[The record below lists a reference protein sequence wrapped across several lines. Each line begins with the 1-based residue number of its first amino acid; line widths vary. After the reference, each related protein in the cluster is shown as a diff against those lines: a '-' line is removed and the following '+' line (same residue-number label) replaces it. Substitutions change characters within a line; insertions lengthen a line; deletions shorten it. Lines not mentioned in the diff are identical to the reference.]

1 MPSLVNSD
9 ACIISARRTHSR
21 HLAMSN
27 KTHEDVTILG
37 IEHHLA
43 VDPESLNEA
52 GVVWTPAVR
61 ALASAVAPII
71 EARQASSLATSSSS
85 SRPMRVL
92 ELGAGTGALGIA
104 LACSLPNIHVTLT
117 DLAPVVPLMN
127 TNADATRDAGK
138 LADGSET
145 HVAELAWSRDAVIA
159 LNGGDVSSGGGGG
172 GEGGTHGGRDASASR
187 ERWDLVLGCEILYWG
202 GWDVFADDTRGPLLE
217 ACIAACEAGGAEGAD
232 TAVSFPPTLVVL
244 AFTVRDQG
252 RESGFVSRDFG
263 EKFWLR
269 LLDGGAN
276 VCVCGDED
284 EETLAR
290 MDAEARARTEAA
302 EEGDLLVLG
311 AVAKHSK

>member
-1 MPSLVNSD
+1 
-9 ACIISARRTHSR
+9 
-21 HLAMSN
+21 MSN
-27 KTHEDVTILG
+27 KTHEVVEILG

-71 EARQASSLATSSSS
+71 EARQASHSLATSSSS

-117 DLAPVVPLMN
+117 DLAPVVPLMG

-145 HVAELAWSRDAVIA
+145 HVAELAWSRDAVLA
-159 LNGGDVSSGGGGG
+159 LNGGGGASSGRGG
-172 GEGGTHGGRDASASR
+172 GEGGMHGGRDASASR
-187 ERWDLVLGCEILYWG
+187 STRWDVVLGCEILYWG

-217 ACIAACEAGGAEGAD
+217 ACIAACEVGGAEGAD
-232 TAVSFPPTLVVL
+232 TAVSSPPTLVVL

-290 MDAEARARTEAA
+290 MDAEARERTDAA

>member
-1 MPSLVNSD
+1 
-9 ACIISARRTHSR
+9 
-21 HLAMSN
+21 MSN
-27 KTHEDVTILG
+27 KTHEVVEILG

-61 ALASAVAPII
+61 AVASAVAPII
-71 EARQASSLATSSSS
+71 EARQASSLAASSSDADGTAGPRS
-85 SRPMRVL
+85 APMRVL

-145 HVAELAWSRDAVIA
+145 HVAELAWSRDAVLA
-159 LNGGDVSSGGGGG
+159 LNGGDVSSGGGG

-217 ACIAACEAGGAEGAD
+217 ACIAACERGGAEGAD
-232 TAVSFPPTLVVL
+232 TAVSSPPTLVVL

-252 RESGFVSRDFG
+252 RESGFVSKDFG

-290 MDAEARARTEAA
+290 MDAEARARTDAA

-311 AVAKHSK
+311 AVAKRSK

>member
-1 MPSLVNSD
+1 
-9 ACIISARRTHSR
+9 
-21 HLAMSN
+21 MSN
-27 KTHEDVTILG
+27 KTHEVVDILG
-37 IEHHLA
+37 IEHTLA

-71 EARQASSLATSSSS
+71 EARQASSLAASSSDADGTAGPRS
-85 SRPMRVL
+85 APMKVL

-145 HVAELAWSRDAVIA
+145 HVAELAWSRDAVLA
-159 LNGGDVSSGGGGG
+159 LNGGDASSGGGGT
-172 GEGGTHGGRDASASR
+172 EGGTHGGRDASASR
-187 ERWDLVLGCEILYWG
+187 STRWDVVLGCEILYWG

-217 ACIAACEAGGAEGAD
+217 ACIAACERGGAEGAD
-232 TAVSFPPTLVVL
+232 TAVSSPPTLVVL

-252 RESGFVSRDFG
+252 RESGFVSKDFG

-311 AVAKHSK
+311 AVAKRSK

>member
-1 MPSLVNSD
+1 
-9 ACIISARRTHSR
+9 
-21 HLAMSN
+21 MSN

-61 ALASAVAPII
+61 ALASAVAPIV
-71 EARQASSLATSSSS
+71 EARQASHSLAASSSDADGTAGPRS
-85 SRPMRVL
+85 APMRVL

-117 DLAPVVPLMN
+117 DLAPVVPLMRE
-127 TNADATRDAGK
+127 NADATRDAGK

-145 HVAELAWSRDAVIA
+145 HVAELAWSRDAVLA
-159 LNGGDVSSGGGGG
+159 LNGGGDASSGVGGT
-172 GEGGTHGGRDASASR
+172 EGSTHGGRDTSASR
-187 ERWDLVLGCEILYWG
+187 STRWDLVLGCEILYWG

-217 ACIAACEAGGAEGAD
+217 ACIAACEVGGAEGAD
-232 TAVSFPPTLVVL
+232 TAVLSPPTLVVL

-252 RESGFVSRDFG
+252 RESGFVSKDFG

-269 LLDGGAN
+269 LLDGGAD

-284 EETLAR
+284 EETLSR
-290 MDAEARARTEAA
+290 MDAEARARTDAA

-311 AVAKHSK
+311 AVAKRSK

>member
-1 MPSLVNSD
+1 
-9 ACIISARRTHSR
+9 
-21 HLAMSN
+21 MSN
-27 KTHEDVTILG
+27 KTHEVVDILG
-37 IEHHLA
+37 IEHTLA

-104 LACSLPNIHVTLT
+104 LACSLPNIDVTLT

-145 HVAELAWSRDAVIA
+145 HVAERAWSRDAVLA
-159 LNGGDVSSGGGGG
+159 LNGGGDASSGDGG

-187 ERWDLVLGCEILYWG
+187 STRWDMVLGCEILYWG

-217 ACIAACEAGGAEGAD
+217 ACIAACERGGAEGAD
-232 TAVSFPPTLVVL
+232 TAVSSPPTLVVL

-252 RESGFVSRDFG
+252 RESGFVSKDFG

-284 EETLAR
+284 EVTLAR
-290 MDAEARARTEAA
+290 MDADARERTDAA

-311 AVAKHSK
+311 AVAKCSK

>member
-1 MPSLVNSD
+1 
-9 ACIISARRTHSR
+9 
-21 HLAMSN
+21 MSTN
-27 KTHEDVTILG
+27 KTHEVVEILG

-71 EARQASSLATSSSS
+71 EARQASSLATSSSDADGTAGPRS
-85 SRPMRVL
+85 APMRVL

-117 DLAPVVPLMN
+117 DLAPVVPLMIE
-127 TNADATRDAGK
+127 NADATRDAGK

-145 HVAELAWSRDAVIA
+145 HVAELAWSRDAVLA
-159 LNGGDVSSGGGGG
+159 LNGGDASIGGGGT
-172 GEGGTHGGRDASASR
+172 EGSTHGGRDASASR
-187 ERWDLVLGCEILYWG
+187 STRWDVVLGCEILYWG

-217 ACIAACEAGGAEGAD
+217 ACIAACEVVGAEGAD
-232 TAVSFPPTLVVL
+232 TAVSSPPTLVVL

-252 RESGFVSRDFG
+252 RESGFVSKDFG

-276 VCVCGDED
+276 VCVCGDEN
-284 EETLAR
+284 EEKLAR
-290 MDAEARARTEAA
+290 MDADARERTEAA

-311 AVAKHSK
+311 AVAKRSK

>member
-1 MPSLVNSD
+1 
-9 ACIISARRTHSR
+9 
-21 HLAMSN
+21 MSN
-27 KTHEDVTILG
+27 RTHEDVTILG
-37 IEHHLA
+37 IAHHLA

-117 DLAPVVPLMN
+117 DLAPVVPLMT

-145 HVAELAWSRDAVIA
+145 HVAELAWSRDAVLA
-159 LNGGDVSSGGGGG
+159 LNGGGDASSGGGGT
-172 GEGGTHGGRDASASR
+172 EGGTHGGRDASASR

-217 ACIAACEAGGAEGAD
+217 ACIAACERGGAEGAD
-232 TAVSFPPTLVVL
+232 TAVSSPPTLVVL

-252 RESGFVSRDFG
+252 RESGFVSKDFG

-284 EETLAR
+284 EVTLAR
-290 MDAEARARTEAA
+290 MDADARARTEAA

-311 AVAKHSK
+311 AVAKRSK

>member
-1 MPSLVNSD
+1 
-9 ACIISARRTHSR
+9 
-21 HLAMSN
+21 MSN
-27 KTHEDVTILG
+27 KTHEVVEILG

-71 EARQASSLATSSSS
+71 EARQASHSLATSSSS

-117 DLAPVVPLMN
+117 DLAPVVPLMRE
-127 TNADATRDAGK
+127 NADATRDAGK

-145 HVAELAWSRDAVIA
+145 HVAELAWSRDAVLA
-159 LNGGDVSSGGGGG
+159 LNGGGGASSGRGG
-172 GEGGTHGGRDASASR
+172 GEGGMQGGRDASASR
-187 ERWDLVLGCEILYWG
+187 STRWDVVLGCEILYWG

-217 ACIAACEAGGAEGAD
+217 ACIAACEVGGAEGAD
-232 TAVSFPPTLVVL
+232 TAVSSPPTLVVL

-284 EETLAR
+284 EDTLAR

>member
-1 MPSLVNSD
+1 
-9 ACIISARRTHSR
+9 
-21 HLAMSN
+21 MSN

-71 EARQASSLATSSSS
+71 EARQASSLATSSSDADTGPRS
-85 SRPMRVL
+85 APMRVL

-145 HVAELAWSRDAVIA
+145 HVAELAWSRDAVLA
-159 LNGGDVSSGGGGG
+159 LNGGGDASSGDGG

-187 ERWDLVLGCEILYWG
+187 SIRWDMVLGCEILYWG

-217 ACIAACEAGGAEGAD
+217 ACIAACERGGAEGAD
-232 TAVSFPPTLVVL
+232 TAVSSPPTLVVL

-252 RESGFVSRDFG
+252 RESGFVSKDFG

-276 VCVCGDED
+276 VCVCGDE
-284 EETLAR
+284 ETLAR
-290 MDAEARARTEAA
+290 MDAEARERTDAA

-311 AVAKHSK
+311 AVAK

>member
-1 MPSLVNSD
+1 
-9 ACIISARRTHSR
+9 
-21 HLAMSN
+21 MSN
-27 KTHEDVTILG
+27 KTHEVVEILG

-71 EARQASSLATSSSS
+71 EARQASHSLATSSSDADGTGPR

-145 HVAELAWSRDAVIA
+145 HVAELAWSRDAVLA
-159 LNGGDVSSGGGGG
+159 LTGGGDASSGGGGT
-172 GEGGTHGGRDASASR
+172 EGGTHGGRDASASR
-187 ERWDLVLGCEILYWG
+187 ERWDVVLGCEILYWG

-217 ACIAACEAGGAEGAD
+217 ACIAACERGGAEGAD
-232 TAVSFPPTLVVL
+232 TAVSSPPTLVVL

-252 RESGFVSRDFG
+252 RESGFVSKDFG

-290 MDAEARARTEAA
+290 MDADARARTEAA

-311 AVAKHSK
+311 AVTKRSK

>member
-1 MPSLVNSD
+1 
-9 ACIISARRTHSR
+9 
-21 HLAMSN
+21 MSN
-27 KTHEDVTILG
+27 KTHEVVDILG
-37 IEHHLA
+37 IEHTLA

-104 LACSLPNIHVTLT
+104 LACSLPNIDVTLT

-145 HVAELAWSRDAVIA
+145 HVAELAWSRDAVLA
-159 LNGGDVSSGGGGG
+159 LNGGGDASSGGGGT
-172 GEGGTHGGRDASASR
+172 EGGTHGGRDASASR
-187 ERWDLVLGCEILYWG
+187 STRWDVVLGCEILYWG

>member
-1 MPSLVNSD
+1 
-9 ACIISARRTHSR
+9 
-21 HLAMSN
+21 
-27 KTHEDVTILG
+27 
-37 IEHHLA
+37 
-43 VDPESLNEA
+43 
-52 GVVWTPAVR
+52 
-61 ALASAVAPII
+61 VAPII
-71 EARQASSLATSSSS
+71 EARQASHSLATSSSS

-117 DLAPVVPLMN
+117 DLAPVVPLMRE
-127 TNADATRDAGK
+127 NADATRDAGK

-145 HVAELAWSRDAVIA
+145 HVAELAWSRDAVLA
-159 LNGGDVSSGGGGG
+159 LNGGGAASSGGGGT
-172 GEGGTHGGRDASASR
+172 EGSTHGGRDASASR
-187 ERWDLVLGCEILYWG
+187 STRWDMVLGCEILYWG

-217 ACIAACEAGGAEGAD
+217 ACIAACEVGGAEGAD
-232 TAVSFPPTLVVL
+232 TAVSSPPTLVVL

-252 RESGFVSRDFG
+252 RESGFVSKDFG

-290 MDAEARARTEAA
+290 MDAEARERTDAA

>member
-1 MPSLVNSD
+1 MLD
-9 ACIISARRTHSR
+9 A
-21 HLAMSN
+21 LAMSTN
-27 KTHEDVTILG
+27 KTHEVVEILG

-71 EARQASSLATSSSS
+71 EARQASHSLAASSSDADGTAGPRS
-85 SRPMRVL
+85 APMRVL

-104 LACSLPNIHVTLT
+104 LASSLPNIHVTLT

-127 TNADATRDAGK
+127 TNADTTRDAGK

-145 HVAELAWSRDAVIA
+145 HVAELAWSRDAVLA
-159 LNGGDVSSGGGGG
+159 LNGGDASSGGGGT
-172 GEGGTHGGRDASASR
+172 EGGTHGGRDASASR
-187 ERWDLVLGCEILYWG
+187 ERWDVVLGCEILYWG

-217 ACIAACEAGGAEGAD
+217 ACIAACERGGAEGAD
-232 TAVSFPPTLVVL
+232 TAVSSPPTLVVL

-252 RESGFVSRDFG
+252 RESGFVSKDFG

-276 VCVCGDED
+276 VCVCGDEN
-284 EETLAR
+284 EEKLAR
-290 MDAEARARTEAA
+290 MDADARERTEAA

>member
-1 MPSLVNSD
+1 
-9 ACIISARRTHSR
+9 
-21 HLAMSN
+21 MSN
-27 KTHEDVTILG
+27 KTHEVVEILG

-71 EARQASSLATSSSS
+71 EARQASHSLATSSSS

-117 DLAPVVPLMN
+117 DLAPVVPLMG

-145 HVAELAWSRDAVIA
+145 HVAELAWSRDAVLA
-159 LNGGDVSSGGGGG
+159 LNGGGGASSGRGG
-172 GEGGTHGGRDASASR
+172 GEGGMHGGRDASASR
-187 ERWDLVLGCEILYWG
+187 SNRWDVVLGCEILYWG

-217 ACIAACEAGGAEGAD
+217 ACIAACEVGGAEGAD
-232 TAVSFPPTLVVL
+232 TAVSSPPTLVVL

-252 RESGFVSRDFG
+252 RESGFVSKDFG

-290 MDAEARARTEAA
+290 MDAEARERTDAA

>member
-117 DLAPVVPLMN
+117 DLAPVVPLMRE
-127 TNADATRDAGK
+127 NADATRDAGK

-145 HVAELAWSRDAVIA
+145 HVAELAWSRDAVLA
-159 LNGGDVSSGGGGG
+159 LNGGRDASSGGGGG
-172 GEGGTHGGRDASASR
+172 TEGGTHGGRDASASR
-187 ERWDLVLGCEILYWG
+187 SIRWEVVLGCEILYWG

-217 ACIAACEAGGAEGAD
+217 ACIAACEVGGAEGAD

-252 RESGFVSRDFG
+252 RESGFVSKDFG

-269 LLDGGAN
+269 LLDDGAN

-290 MDAEARARTEAA
+290 MDAEARARTDAA

-311 AVAKHSK
+311 AVAK